1 MPTVTSK
8 ITFLLMVS
16 GNTLVLRTAQTLTL
30 AMMNLKM
37 RWPENQQEHLH
48 KQCKTNLMNV
58 KDAVAPRNVDVKI
71 SSMLKLTMRT
81 RKSSIMLK
89 QVTKKN
95 YRSLRNKNLKR
106 KIIFARMLRRNLS
119 NRKKTLLRDQ
129 R

>member
-1 MPTVTSK
+1 
-8 ITFLLMVS
+8 
-16 GNTLVLRTAQTLTL
+16 
-30 AMMNLKM
+30 
-37 RWPENQQEHLH
+37 
-48 KQCKTNLMNV
+48 MNV